1 MKILLIEDEPKIGLF
16 LCEGLTDLGHTC
28 DHITDGAAALK
39 AAFSGGYDLII
50 LDLLLPTYNG
60 FEILETLKG
69 IPSQAPPILVLS
81 ALSDT
86 KHVIRAL
93 DLGAIDYIKKPFDF
107 EELLARI
114 RKIKRMQSQNP
125 IYHLQIDDLQ
135 LDLLTREVTRSGH
148 NIQLSSREF
157 MLLEFLMNR
166 PNQVV
171 TKAEILKGVWK
182 INFDP
187 GSNIVEVHMY
197 QLRKKLE
204 LDNSNSL
211 IQTVVGRGYMIMGDI
226 IKS

>member
-28 DHITDGAAALK
+28 DHITDGAEGLK
-39 AAFSGGYDLII
+39 AAFAGDYDLII

-60 FEILETLKG
+60 FELLETLKT

-86 KHVIRAL
+86 KHVIKAL

-114 RKIKRMQSQNP
+114 RKIKRVQAPSPN
-125 IYHLQIDDLQ
+125 YHIQIDDLQ
-135 LDLLTREVTRSGH
+135 VDLLTREVIRRGRS
-148 NIQLSSREF
+148 IQLSSREF
-157 MLLEFLMNR
+157 LLLEFLMNH

-171 TKAEILKGVWK
+171 TKTEILKGVWK

-211 IQTVVGRGYMIMGDI
+211 IQTVVGKGYMIVGDV